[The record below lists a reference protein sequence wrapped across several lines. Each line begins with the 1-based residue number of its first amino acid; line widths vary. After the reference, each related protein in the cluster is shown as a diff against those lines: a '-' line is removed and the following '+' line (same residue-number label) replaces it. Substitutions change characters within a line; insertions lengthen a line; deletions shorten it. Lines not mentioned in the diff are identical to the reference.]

1 MGNRQSGISRVLSL
15 FVSLSHGGAEAG
27 REIAER
33 KGIKK
38 LAGRGTDMGKYGILR
53 AKEDDLTRDLKRTTI
68 PFWKL
73 GEKYGVSKQAIQAFQ
88 RRRGIKR
95 FPKPKGHQIDNC
107 PICQKLIEIGKRPRC
122 EFISSHTIRKELG
135 MRKRQRG
142 KYLYHL
148 RIVREKGLVN
158 GKFGC
163 LHSRRVE
170 KAYQLYFTKCL
181 PIRRIGWMV
190 GLQNFQSIIKRHLVL
205 GWDVPPSLYVYDGKE
220 RSRIKT
226 KYQKEKRGKPR

>member
-1 MGNRQSGISRVLSL
+1 MGQ
-15 FVSLSHGGAEAG
+15 
-27 REIAER
+27 
-33 KGIKK
+33 
-38 LAGRGTDMGKYGILR
+38 YGILR
-53 AKEDDLTRDLKRTTI
+53 DKEDELTRDLKKTNI

-88 RRRGIKR
+88 RRRGIER
-95 FPKPKGHQIDNC
+95 PPKPKGHQIGNC

-135 MRKRQRG
+135 IGKRQRG

-148 RIVREKGLVN
+148 RIVREKGLVS

-170 KAYQLYFTKCL
+170 KAYRLYFTKSL

-190 GLQNFQSIIKRHLVL
+190 GLMNFQSIIRRHLVL

-226 KYQKEKRGKPR
+226 NFHKRKRGERSSKAENMER

>member
-1 MGNRQSGISRVLSL
+1 
-15 FVSLSHGGAEAG
+15 
-27 REIAER
+27 
-33 KGIKK
+33 
-38 LAGRGTDMGKYGILR
+38 MGKYGILR
-53 AKEDDLTRDLKRTTI
+53 GKGAQLTRDLKRTII

-88 RRRGIKR
+88 RRRGIER
-95 FPKPKGHQIDNC
+95 PPKPKGHQIREC
-107 PICQKLIEIGKRPRC
+107 PICQKLIEIGKRPYC

-135 MRKRQRG
+135 VRKRQRG

-148 RIVREKGLVN
+148 RMVREKGLVSR
-158 GKFGC
+158 KFGC

-181 PIRRIGWMV
+181 PIRRIGWMA
-190 GLQNFQSIIKRHLVL
+190 GLRNFQSIIKRHLVL

-220 RSRIKT
+220 RSRIQT
-226 KYQKEKRGKPR
+226 ELLRRKRGER